1 MQKKSSCFTTR
12 RMKNTKIYLMNKP
25 HTKIR
30 NLNVGT
36 KNLST
41 KIKKILPVSQ
51 REGQTRVY
59 KSLMEPKQHIIK

>member
-1 MQKKSSCFTTR
+1 MQKKFALFR
-12 RMKNTKIYLMNKP
+12 NKTKKLQKKYPMNKL

-41 KIKKILPVSQ
+41 KYQKKILPVSQ
-51 REGQTRVY
+51 REGPNECLQTN
-59 KSLMEPKQHIIK
+59 H

>member
-1 MQKKSSCFTTR
+1 
-12 RMKNTKIYLMNKP
+12 MNKP

-41 KIKKILPVSQ
+41 KYQKNPP
-51 REGQTRVY
+51 RFATGRT
-59 KSLMEPKQHIIK
+59 KQL